1 MHTPIPLIRDVVL
14 IGGGHTHALVAR
26 MFGMKPM
33 AGARLT
39 VINPA
44 PTAPYSGMLPGY
56 IAGHYARMDLEIDL
70 VRLAR
75 FAGARLVLGQVT
87 GIDRVARR
95 VQVAGQADIAYDIAS
110 VNVGITT
117 EAPTIPGFTE
127 NALGAKPLA
136 RYTTEWERF
145 LADATA
151 GRRTPDVV
159 VIGGGVA
166 GVELSLA
173 MMHHLKTN
181 GVANASVTILE
192 RADTPLRGIGKGAR
206 KALLHHIQRL
216 GVVLKTNAEV
226 THIARDQ
233 VHLADGTSIPK
244 SFCVGSTT
252 ARPHDW
258 LRDTDLTNDRGFIDV
273 GETLQ
278 TLADPLIY
286 AAGDCADLT
295 HAPRPKAGV
304 YAVREAPILFH
315 NLRAELTD
323 GQRKAY
329 TPQKT
334 FLKLIQTGGKG
345 AIADKAGLRLDGP
358 LLWKWKN
365 HIDLKFMRQFEEYPE
380 MPAPTLPRDVAQG
393 VREEMGD
400 VPLCGGCGAKVAPAD
415 LQTVLQTLPAT
426 ARKDVL
432 SGPGDDAAV
441 LACGDGRQVLT
452 TDHLRAFVSD
462 HYRMARITAIHAMGD
477 IWAMGAKPQAAL
489 ASIIL
494 PRMAAKPQAETLREI
509 MQAATETFGAAGA
522 EVVGGH
528 SSQGAELTIGFF
540 VTGLAGKRTV
550 SNRGAQAGDVLILTK
565 PIGTGTILAAE
576 MRLLAEGGWVEAAY
590 RMMER
595 PMDTAAGI
603 LAPVAHAM
611 TDITGF
617 GLAGHL
623 DVMLRGSGVGATLNL
638 ADIPLL
644 DGAATLADQGVRS
657 TIWAANRAAVQ
668 MQAEMESAPEIL
680 LFDPQTAGGLLAA
693 VPAAQAKTILAKLLD
708 AGEPAVI
715 IGEVTDGS
723 GITLS

>member
-39 VINPA
+39 IINPA

-56 IAGHYARMDLEIDL
+56 IAGHYGRMDLEIDL

-75 FAGARLVLGQVT
+75 FAGARLVSGQVT
-87 GIDRVARR
+87 GIDRVAQR

-110 VNVGITT
+110 INVGITT

-136 RYTTEWERF
+136 RYTAEWEKF
-145 LADATA
+145 LAEATA
-151 GRRTPDVV
+151 GTIAPDVV

-173 MMHHLKTN
+173 MMHHLKAN
-181 GVANASVTILE
+181 GVSDARVTILE
-192 RADTPLRGIGKGAR
+192 RADTPLRGIGTGAR

-216 GVVLKTNAEV
+216 GVVLKTGAEV
-226 THIARDQ
+226 TYISPDQ
-233 VHLADGTSIPK
+233 VCLANGIPVPK

-258 LRDTDLTNDRGFIDV
+258 LKETGLTNDRGFVDV

-304 YAVREAPILFH
+304 YAVREAPVLFH
-315 NLRAELTD
+315 NLRAELTG
-323 GQRKAY
+323 GQRKVFN
-329 TPQKT
+329 PQKT

-365 HIDLKFMRQFEEYPE
+365 HIDLKFMRQFEVYPE
-380 MPAPTLPRDVAQG
+380 MPAPPLPRDVAKG

-415 LQTVLQTLPAT
+415 LQAVLQTLPAT
-426 ARKDVL
+426 VRKDVL

-441 LACGDGRQVLT
+441 LACGDGQQVLT
-452 TDHLRAFVSD
+452 TDHLRVFVSD

-477 IWAMGAKPQAAL
+477 IWAMGARPQAAL
-489 ASIIL
+489 ANIVL
-494 PRMAAKPQAETLREI
+494 PRMGARPQAETLREI
-509 MQAATETFGAAGA
+509 MQAASETFGAAGA

-528 SSQGAELTIGFF
+528 SSQGAELAIGFS
-540 VTGLAGKRTV
+540 VTGLAGKRAI
-550 SNRGAQAGDVLILTK
+550 SNSGAQAGDALILTK
-565 PIGTGTILAAE
+565 PIGNGTILAAE
-576 MRLLAEGGWVEAAY
+576 MRLLAKGGWVESAY

-595 PMDTAAGI
+595 PLDAAARI

-623 DVMLRGSGVGATLNL
+623 DGMLRGGGVGATLDL
-638 ADIPLL
+638 AGIPLL
-644 DGAATLADQGVRS
+644 AGAATLADQGVRS
-657 TIWAANRAAVQ
+657 TIWGANRAAVQ
-668 MQAEMESAPEIL
+668 MRADMKSAREIL

-693 VPAAQAKTILAKLLD
+693 VPVAQVKTTMTKLLD
-708 AGEPAVI
+708 AGEPAAI
-715 IGEVTDGS
+715 IGEVTDGR
-723 GITLS
+723 GISLA